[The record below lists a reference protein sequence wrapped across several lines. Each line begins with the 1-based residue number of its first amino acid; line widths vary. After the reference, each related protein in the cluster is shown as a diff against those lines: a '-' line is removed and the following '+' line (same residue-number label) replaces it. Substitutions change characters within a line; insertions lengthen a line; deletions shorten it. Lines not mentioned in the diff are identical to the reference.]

1 LIAPVNEYFMAQAII
16 QTRAVNCISQ
26 WWKAFNLSRRIE
38 ALSTIRRY
46 VGNIDQPTLYMEESI
61 YTHMG
66 VILTAQSKS
75 LRFVEQN
82 LKFDFKHPMDSET
95 NYLRFSTGNM
105 FHSQKSNQGATYTSE
120 ELTVRDPPSDGS
132 NSWHLVYSN
141 TTAETHRFMHYPLPK
156 WVLSVVPDFDRYKL
170 SDNQI
175 SIFFNNFMGIIH
187 KASFDSMPAIRDFNE
202 LVDPSKKTMN
212 LNLGLNFISVH
223 CMSVAEA
230 QKRALL
236 VAILSYNLK
245 RRSFIKMFT

>member
-1 LIAPVNEYFMAQAII
+1 M
-16 QTRAVNCISQ
+16 
-26 WWKAFNLSRRIE
+26 
-38 ALSTIRRY
+38 
-46 VGNIDQPTLYMEESI
+46 
-61 YTHMG
+61 
-66 VILTAQSKS
+66 
-75 LRFVEQN
+75 
-82 LKFDFKHPMDSET
+82 
-95 NYLRFSTGNM
+95 
-105 FHSQKSNQGATYTSE
+105 
-120 ELTVRDPPSDGS
+120 RDPPSDGS
-132 NSWHLVYSN
+132 NSWHLVYAN
-141 TTAETHRFMHYPLPK
+141 TTVETHRFKHYPLPK
-156 WVLSVVPDFDRYKL
+156 WVLSIVPDFDRYKL

-245 RRSFIKMFT
+245 RRSYIKMFT